1 MRVIHSLS
9 EMSAWSR
16 DQAASGLTIGLVPTM
31 GFFHEGHLRLMRAAA
46 GMTDKVVVS
55 LFVNP
60 IQFGPSEDFAAY
72 PRKFDQDCQ
81 LAGQEGVD
89 VLFSPS
95 PAEMY
100 PDGFQTTVSVGN
112 ITKYLCGADRPGH
125 FDGVATVL
133 TKLFHL
139 TRADKAVFG
148 EKDYQQLAVIRRMV
162 IDLNMDIEI
171 CGHPIVREADGLAMS
186 SRNSYL
192 DEVERTT
199 ARCLYE
205 SLVMARRSAAAGIQD
220 TRELAGQIREHI
232 LSRSGTRIDYVSFV
246 DKRTL
251 ESVDRVDENT
261 LLALAV
267 RINNRVRL
275 IDNGPVLAEEA
286 FS

>member
-31 GFFHEGHLRLMRAAA
+31 GYFHEGHLRLMRAAA

-89 VLFSPS
+89 ILFAPT

-100 PDGFQTTVSVGN
+100 PDGFQTTVSVGS

-139 TRADKAVFG
+139 TGANKAVFG

-162 IDLNMDIEI
+162 IDLNMNIEI

-192 DEVERTT
+192 DEVERAT

-205 SLVMARRSAAAGIQD
+205 SLVMARRSAAAGILE

-246 DKRTL
+246 DQRTL
-251 ESVDRVDENT
+251 EPVDTVDANT